1 MDIAFPG
8 VFSERDTHVKNE
20 KYVFISYSHKDKEF
34 VYPLLSSLYDAGLNY
49 WYDRELK
56 YGDDWT
62 EEAEQAMRS
71 DNCLGVIF
79 MLSPNSLSNA
89 IGIEI
94 EICKSKIEA
103 LGKNKVKVLPIGIGV
118 GSYYQLVQK
127 RFIDLKDEEPAS
139 LMNKLPFKRICDYLD
154 FFSDNWIFTPST
166 NPTLKEDIIADLKA
180 FSPELFSTS
189 NEIIK
194 VLENEGLVKREGD
207 GYVFPFSKYPMTKD
221 LDISFL
227 GEYYKNQFG
236 DLFYN
241 DKANSRK
248 YRMDLVKWKVLT
260 LTNRSIKAISD
271 IYLGCCYYHEL
282 NDRLEKVKAIL
293 TKHSSETSF
302 EVRLPRLDEL
312 IKYPKAIPSATI
324 TDFGTK
330 ELAGLSLNQLGFWA
344 VDNDKI
350 VVVNDNKKVI
360 DDNQISIGAIRLIIE
375 LDKENLSKFIMGE
388 F

>member
-89 IGIEI
+89 ISIEI

-127 RFIDLKDEEPAS
+127 RFIDLKDEDPAS
-139 LMNKLPFKRICDYLD
+139 LMNKLPFKRVCDYLD
-154 FFSDNWIFTPST
+154 FFSDNWIFTPSS

-207 GYVFPFSKYPMTKD
+207 GFVFPFSKYPMTRD
-221 LDISFL
+221 LDMSFL
-227 GEYYKNQFG
+227 GEYYQNQFG
-236 DLFYN
+236 DAFYKN
-241 DKANSRK
+241 NGCVYKMN
-248 YRMDLVKWKVLT
+248 LTKWKVLT
-260 LTNRSIKAISD
+260 VTNQSIKAISD
-271 IYLGCCYYHEL
+271 IYLGCCYYREL
-282 NDRLEKVKAIL
+282 NERLEKIKAII
-293 TKHSSETSF
+293 TKFSHEAAF
-302 EVRLPRLDEL
+302 ELRLPTLEEL
-312 IKYPKAIPSATI
+312 IKYPKAIPPAASS
-324 TDFGTK
+324 DYGTK
-330 ELAGLSLNQLGFWA
+330 ELVGLDLNQLGFWA
-344 VDNDKI
+344 TSEGNI
-350 VVVNDNKKVI
+350 VVINDNKKII
-360 DDNQISIGAIRLIIE
+360 DKDQISIGAIRLIIE
-375 LDKENLSKFIMGE
+375 LDKENLNKFIMGE

>member
-20 KYVFISYSHKDKEF
+20 KYVFISYSHKDKAF

-49 WYDRELK
+49 WYDRELN

-79 MLSPNSLSNA
+79 MLSPNSLSSA
-89 IGIEI
+89 IGKEI

-103 LGKNKVKVLPIGIGV
+103 LGKNKVKVLPIGINV

-139 LMNKLPFKRICDYLD
+139 LMDKLPFKRVCDYME
-154 FFSDNWIFTPST
+154 FFNDNWIFVPSS

-189 NEIIK
+189 NEVIK

-207 GYVFPFSKYPMTKD
+207 GFIFPFSKYPMTRD
-221 LDISFL
+221 LDMSFL
-227 GEYYKNQFG
+227 GEYYQNQFG
-236 DLFYN
+236 DLFYKN
-241 DKANSRK
+241 KANGCIYK
-248 YRMDLVKWKVLT
+248 MGLAKWKVLNV
-260 LTNRSIKAISD
+260 TNQSIKAISD
-271 IYLGCCYYHEL
+271 IYLGCCYFREL
-282 NDRLEKVKAIL
+282 NERLDAVKAIL
-293 TKHSSETSF
+293 LRYSNEATF
-302 EVRLPRLDEL
+302 ELRLPRLDEL
-312 IKYPKAIPSATI
+312 MKYPKAIPPATS

-330 ELAGLSLNQLGFWA
+330 ELEGLSLNQLGFWA
-344 VDNDKI
+344 TNEGNT
-350 VVVNDNKKVI
+350 VVVNDNKKII
-360 DDNQISIGAIRLIIE
+360 DENQISIGAMRLIIE